1 MQIKSI
7 RELKLNQNNVLCSS
21 VNPGSCLVKNATVND
36 CSSVE
41 THLSKGVHKVCANGF
56 STSTSPSFW
65 NKLSANEQQQFQVPA
80 ELYVHRAEF
89 EPLLVEGVGWA
100 GQPIVRRIHPILPEV
115 YGDPSDIFT
124 AVKKLPGMSK
134 GHDEASQFTQ
144 ADGVSKTIPEN
155 AQLQAVNIGGK
166 EGSQKNPRYVS
177 TNEINEEAEV
187 KRPSRSSNAI
197 SFMDE
202 NIKKGSR
209 NRLQSKEADSVP
221 TGKGIKRKSDGQVI
235 TQVGVISKKDKRF
248 KKSKNL
254 NLNSGFL
261 LTKQKKKSKKKTKVC
276 DSKAKLPLTTKTK
289 IKKRKNKDLSVLGIN
304 KKRSLQPNILLSQR
318 ASAPLARRNVIV
330 LANRQLQTYS
340 QANQAKVSIKVKER
354 TSATLTAL
362 AKKPNKSTKLES
374 TGKYPEDCK
383 CPEVIDTKTRF
394 PTQICGEAA
403 GAKDKKKKKKEWKG
417 KMCPIEH
424 KTQHRRRTFVCNSAT
439 FSKAKRKRQLPKCV
453 KPEKK
458 IAPRVQICPPDL
470 EDELK
475 KGEKKKCVK
484 QVEEVKIRLRTKVCK
499 PVIMYQKEEAT
510 TVVVQ
515 KAVCT
520 EKKVKQTI
528 SRHTKVCPPSEENVK
543 QKMSNRQ

>member
-7 RELKLNQNNVLCSS
+7 RELRLNKDNVLCSS
-21 VNPGSCLVKNATVND
+21 INPDSCLVKNATVNN

-41 THLSKGVHKVCANGF
+41 KNLSKGVNKVCANGF
-56 STSTSPSFW
+56 STSTNPKFW
-65 NKLSANEQQQFQVPA
+65 NKLSAYDQQQYQVPA

-124 AVKKLPGMSK
+124 AVEKLPGRSK
-134 GHDEASQFTQ
+134 VHEEPSHFSQ
-144 ADGVSKTIPEN
+144 ANSVNKTIPEN
-155 AQLQAVNIGGK
+155 AQLQAVDMEVK
-166 EGSQKNPRYVS
+166 EESQKNPPYVNK
-177 TNEINEEAEV
+177 NEIKEETEV
-187 KRPSRSSNAI
+187 KSPSRSSDAI

-202 NIKKGSR
+202 NIKNGPS
-209 NRLQSKEADSVP
+209 NRLRSKEADSIP
-221 TGKGIKRKSDGQVI
+221 TVKGIKQKTDGQVI
-235 TQVGVISKKDKRF
+235 TKVGVISKKDKRF
-248 KKSKNL
+248 KKSKNI

-276 DSKAKLPLTTKTK
+276 DSKAKVPLTMKTK
-289 IKKRKNKDLSVLGIN
+289 IKKSKNNDLSVLGMN
-304 KKRSLQPNILLSQR
+304 KKRSLQPNILLNQQ
-318 ASAPLARRNVIV
+318 ASAPPARRTVIV

-340 QANQAKVSIKVKER
+340 QANQAKVSINVKER
-354 TSATLTAL
+354 TSGKITTLS
-362 AKKPNKSTKLES
+362 KKQNKSRKLES

-383 CPEVIDTKTRF
+383 CPEIIDTKTRF
-394 PTQICGEAA
+394 PTKICGEAA
-403 GAKDKKKKKKEWKG
+403 GAKDKKKKKDWKG

-439 FSKAKRKRQLPKCV
+439 FGKAKRKRQLPKCV

-458 IAPRVQICPPDL
+458 IAPRVQICPPQL
-470 EDELK
+470 EDELE
-475 KGEKKKCVK
+475 KGKKKKCIK

-499 PVIMYQKEEAT
+499 PVIMYHKEEAT
-510 TVVVQ
+510 KVVVQ
-515 KAVCT
+515 KAVCI